1 MRCSKDCKD
10 VTHTVAEFT
19 AVLYS
24 CGWNAESSTCQQ
36 GYVTSKS
43 ERAALLE
50 ADLGACGHH
59 TLSPTLTP
67 TPRPSAAPAVNPTK
81 VPTGFEDV
89 NYPTVMLF
97 TSGDIDR
104 LTSRQREDLETAV
117 RQAIVISYD
126 VPDESIVEV
135 QFKSN
140 YRRSR
145 SLVFTIAVLLEL
157 GPTSFNRVR
166 KISELV
172 NGGKSLVVELFGQR
186 FRSFASSFL
195 LTNRLASTT
204 LASME
209 TLPTTISTTQ
219 SPPTDIDETETDVGK
234 SIADAEDA
242 PNTSLGL
249 IVGIFLTLMLLIGL
263 IIMNTL
269 RKDRLL
275 KGISKSVPQSVIDE
289 LRTKNRQ
296 DIEAAVSNLSP
307 RPAVSQKAKAPLS
320 PKAMHRLR
328 HVQVSDAEYA
338 VQWLDHI
345 DGDEMDDIWEQC
357 DEGALVGSAGPM
369 PYSASFGSSNP
380 DTFQKGNVFDRAHFG
395 RVRHTNESTVSG
407 VSEESGAS
415 TIPTYDALRS
425 QFTAALEMNSADGR
439 DKSAE
444 VPMSRTPPP
453 GQRSSEAIYALTSGK
468 DAALRA
474 SDFEEYDQ
482 VGGLDVIK
490 DSRQGGR
497 HADPSNVGYEG
508 IDDAPYDSFKLV
520 GDIDSVGTSS
530 ELYDRAMPRS
540 MAGTDVYDLADEP
553 VSAAG
558 DYVADY
564 GRRYPVASPKLR
576 VYNERLGAPLSP
588 NGGPLLPLSPNYD
601 LCGAETARSAST
613 LTSNDTGRSDCS
625 CEPPIVANYGGYA
638 PPVLSPNGRPPRPSI
653 TSSFKNRC
661 PPSDTQRFLTQTS
674 PN

>member
-1 MRCSKDCKD
+1 M
-10 VTHTVAEFT
+10 
-19 AVLYS
+19 
-24 CGWNAESSTCQQ
+24 
-36 GYVTSKS
+36 TSKS

-67 TPRPSAAPAVNPTK
+67 TPRPSAAPAVNPTQ
-81 VPTGFEDV
+81 VPTGFQDV

-97 TSGDIDR
+97 TSGDMDR

-117 RQAIVISYD
+117 RQQLVISFD
-126 VPDESIVEV
+126 VPEESIVEV

-172 NGGKSLVVELFGQR
+172 NAGKPLAIELFGQR

-204 LASME
+204 PASME
-209 TLPTTISTTQ
+209 MLPTTISTTH
-219 SPPTDIDETETDVGK
+219 SPPTDIDETDVAK
-234 SIADAEDA
+234 SITEAEND
-242 PNTSLGL
+242 PDTSLGL
-249 IVGIFLTLMLLIGL
+249 IIGIFLTLVLLVGL

-275 KGISKSVPQSVIDE
+275 NKSVPQSVIDE
-289 LRTKNRQ
+289 LRAKNRQ

-307 RPAVSQKAKAPLS
+307 RPAASQRGKAPLS

-380 DTFQKGNVFDRAHFG
+380 DTFQKRNVFDRAHFG
-395 RVRHTNESTVSG
+395 RVQHTNESTVSG
-407 VSEESGAS
+407 ASEESGAS
-415 TIPTYDALRS
+415 TIPTYYALRS
-425 QFTAALEMNSADGR
+425 QFTAALEKNSADER
-439 DKSAE
+439 DKSVE
-444 VPMSRTPPP
+444 VQMSRTPPP
-453 GQRSSEAIYALTSGK
+453 GQTSPPEAVDTLTSGK

-474 SDFEEYDQ
+474 SDFEDYDQ

-490 DSRQGGR
+490 DSWQGGR
-497 HADPSNVGYEG
+497 HADPINVGYKG
-508 IDDAPYDSFKLV
+508 IGDTQYDSFNLV
-520 GDIDSVGTSS
+520 GDIDPVGTSS
-530 ELYDRAMPRS
+530 ELSDRAMTRP
-540 MAGTDVYDLADEP
+540 MAGSDVYDLANEP

-564 GRRYPVASPKLR
+564 YGRRHPVTSPKRR

-588 NGGPLLPLSPNYD
+588 NGGQLLPLSPNYD
-601 LCGAETARSAST
+601 LCGAETAESAST

-625 CEPPIVANYGGYA
+625 SEPPIVANYGGYA

-653 TSSFKNRC
+653 T
-661 PPSDTQRFLTQTS
+661 
-674 PN
+674 